1 MGTMNAD
8 RDFGPGR
15 QANRIREDDLPVG
28 SASEPRVVTPPRWW
42 PPDPVFA
49 APGRFGATDGAG
61 PPYPLA
67 PDFARETTP
76 GEGIRGRAHESA
88 RTRPVRDDTEPAFE
102 IGEDRPW
109 RRLLLAAGLLMA
121 GVAVA
126 AYLLAGIDGPAGSAA
141 PGTLSA
147 QETAHPTAPPS
158 PPPQE
163 SAQLVEPE
171 DLAAYRPRQVT
182 RQTVAGGL
190 RVSWQ
195 PPSRADEVAGYLVVA
210 QTPRGDYLATEL
222 PPPGERA
229 VVFSGPPTAEDSCV
243 IVVTL
248 ISGTPAMTLA
258 PGTPVCAA
266 RSTPATASPAP
277 VTGSGRPGDGTG
289 S

>member
-1 MGTMNAD
+1 MNAD
-8 RDFGPGR
+8 RDFGPRR
-15 QANRIREDDLPVG
+15 QANRIREDNLSVG
-28 SASEPRVVTPPRWW
+28 PASEPRVVTPPRWW

-49 APGRFGATDGAG
+49 APEQDRATDGAG

-76 GEGIRGRAHESA
+76 GEGIRGRAYESA
-88 RTRPVRDDTEPAFE
+88 RTRQVRDDTESAFGIE
-102 IGEDRPW
+102 ERRPW

-126 AYLLAGIDGPAGSAA
+126 AYLLAGIGAPAGSAG
-141 PGTLSA
+141 PRTLPA
-147 QETAHPTAPPS
+147 REPAHPTAPPS

-171 DLAAYRPRQVT
+171 DLPAYRPRQVT
-182 RQTVAGGL
+182 RQTVEGGL

-229 VVFSGPPTAEDSCV
+229 VVFSGPATADDSCV
-243 IVVTL
+243 IVVTM
-248 ISGTPAMTLA
+248 IGGTPAMKLA

-266 RSTPATASPAP
+266 RSTPATASPYRSP
-277 VTGSGRPGDGTG
+277 DRNDRTGP
-289 S
+289 